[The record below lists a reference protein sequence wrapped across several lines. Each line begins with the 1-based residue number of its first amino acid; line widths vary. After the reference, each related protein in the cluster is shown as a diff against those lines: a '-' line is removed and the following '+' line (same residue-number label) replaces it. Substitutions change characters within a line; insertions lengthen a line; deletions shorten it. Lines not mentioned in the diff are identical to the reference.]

1 MHKIGS
7 FTISLKIE
15 TEPNSELT
23 QRPGTMSPMESIRFQ
38 IGDQPNTLTGFVLKI
53 TVKKSTKCLFLSGI
67 KMKYRLYDYY
77 TGELFGRTY
86 QSFSKAYQAKEKL
99 SDELNVWPCLIG
111 VWEI

>member
-1 MHKIGS
+1 MGQ
-7 FTISLKIE
+7 
-15 TEPNSELT
+15 NSELT
-23 QRPGTMSPMESIRFQ
+23 PKPVFGLPMGKILFQ
-38 IGDQPNTLTGFVLKI
+38 TGAAPNTLTGFVLKI

-86 QSFSKAYQAKEKL
+86 RSFSKAFQAKEKL
-99 SDELNVWPCLIG
+99 ANELNIWPCLLG